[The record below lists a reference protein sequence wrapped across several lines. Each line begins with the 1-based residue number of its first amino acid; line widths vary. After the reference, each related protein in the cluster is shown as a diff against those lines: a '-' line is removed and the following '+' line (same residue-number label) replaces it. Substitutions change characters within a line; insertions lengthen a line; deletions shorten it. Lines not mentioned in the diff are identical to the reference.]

1 MVAREGKAEQEM
13 KTSLVFNLDQ
23 LHPAGYCHQ
32 EYMRRSIQKGRT
44 IFRYCGANSETPTSD
59 FVAALSPVE
68 QIYVGDAGNDRC
80 DVVCLLTLA
89 TGEDIHVW
97 HQGASMRYH
106 VLIAGDSDEEVGR
119 VLEQVRQ
126 LLPPLVIEEPNVVPV
141 QFWATTAHGPTYRM
155 RQLAANNWE
164 EIAKNYSQSTREQ
177 IQKLVRLQPPITGG
191 RILLWHGEPGTG
203 KSYGIRALAY
213 EWRRWC
219 QASFV
224 VDPENFFGDAGYMMS
239 VIFDSFAEES
249 RWHLLIM
256 EDADEFL
263 SVDAKQR
270 QGQAMSRLLNMADG
284 LIGQGLNLL
293 LLITT
298 NEPLGRIHHA
308 VSRRGRCLADVEF
321 MALSQR
327 EVSEWLKDNDLD
339 NTLASG
345 QMVLADLY
353 AVGREETVNGARKR
367 EQLGF
372 TQR

>member
-1 MVAREGKAEQEM
+1 MG
-13 KTSLVFNLDQ
+13 
-23 LHPAGYCHQ
+23 
-32 EYMRRSIQKGRT
+32 
-44 IFRYCGANSETPTSD
+44 
-59 FVAALSPVE
+59 
-68 QIYVGDAGNDRC
+68 
-80 DVVCLLTLA
+80 
-89 TGEDIHVW
+89 
-97 HQGASMRYH
+97 
-106 VLIAGDSDEEVGR
+106 
-119 VLEQVRQ
+119 
-126 LLPPLVIEEPNVVPV
+126 
-141 QFWATTAHGPTYRM
+141 
-155 RQLAANNWE
+155 
-164 EIAKNYSQSTREQ
+164 
-177 IQKLVRLQPPITGG
+177 LQPPITGG

-249 RWHLLIM
+249 RWHLLIT

-321 MALSQR
+321 AALNLR
-327 EVSEWLKDNDLD
+327 EAGEWLE
-339 NTLASG
+339 ASKLEATMISG
-345 QMVLADLY
+345 PTVLADLY
-353 AVGREETVNGARKR
+353 ALRRDETVVSTRKR
-367 EQLGF
+367 DPLGF
-372 TQR
+372 VQR